1 MMADETSCPKLR
13 ILKKSAQ
20 LYNKP
25 LHKTNKVGGNRI
37 LLNARTLSRRDD
49 CEGNRNFRR
58 RNRLASYSNK
68 RTLLR
73 SGSRDGGWREEDG
86 LLCSLLTLYYRL
98 SFGRFY
104 KFPASLVRLI
114 SSSAQSL
121 SYLGQDSIL
130 RE

>member
-1 MMADETSCPKLR
+1 VMADETSCPKLR

-68 RTLLR
+68 RALLR
-73 SGSRDGGWREEDG
+73 SGSRDGGWRESGIVVLSPD
-86 LLCSLLTLYYRL
+86 SLLPPLFRAFL
-98 SFGRFY
+98 
-104 KFPASLVRLI
+104 
-114 SSSAQSL
+114 
-121 SYLGQDSIL
+121 
-130 RE
+130 